1 MIESEIYNNEKNSE
15 KINLIYLNN
24 ILANSKDAKK
34 YINKLKTFFNDYF
47 LLSSHTYNRFNELYH
62 KFCSQKNDTFI
73 NTPIYKIQN
82 KIKNIIEFQKDFLH
96 SMISNIDAV
105 TLIQD
110 KLSELEKI
118 IEKLPS
124 KINNF
129 SFNGINYEGA
139 DKISDSIHN
148 YLNIL
153 ENKIIDEY
161 ISKKYNKHLSGV
173 NYKDSID
180 DLVSNVQYLE
190 NTLVNI
196 IHLKKSQ
203 YFDELKRYY
212 NITNNVFCEISNG
225 LESFI
230 IYIKEENKKYI
241 DGIISNEKEI
251 NLKELKNEKNNENN
265 EKYIISKSDF
275 VVKEQDINRFK
286 YKIKIL
292 KSSKIY
298 LENHP
303 IEEKKQ
309 DEVKIKLEIKEKDSL
324 DSMYKSNKE
333 LSFLFLD
340 DKDIY
345 EIVSKFYSYNFFILD
360 ISQNDLSIAKGKL
373 DAMDISDKLL
383 SACDEKEEE
392 NLIEEKYDEII
403 KLING
408 KILNDI
414 NNIRAF
420 FLSLNNYRG
429 KGKNEFPSKLYDLV
443 VYIYNKTLDYLLKN
457 PDKNLADLSLIL
469 SQTYYKQINGEK
481 IYLAEGIKSHEL
493 YQNINFWENIIIVKI
508 DQEFKAKKKIL
519 PSSKQITLNL
529 EKNKDEII
537 MTQIFPFISIMKEF
551 NFSNDKIQELIG
563 RIITKYKCSE
573 STKEDILSYFSSI

>member
-1 MIESEIYNNEKNSE
+1 MIESEMNNNEENADE
-15 KINLIYLNN
+15 INLNYFYYI
-24 ILANSKDAKK
+24 IANSKDAKK

-62 KFCSQKNDTFI
+62 KFFTQKNDSFI

-82 KIKNIIEFQKDFLH
+82 TIKNIIELQKNFLH
-96 SMISNIDAV
+96 SLISNTDVV

-110 KLSELEKI
+110 KLSKLENI

-148 YLNIL
+148 YLNDL
-153 ENKIIDEY
+153 ENKIVDGY
-161 ISKKYNKHLSGV
+161 ISKKYDKHISKVNNK
-173 NYKDSID
+173 YSID
-180 DLVSNVQYLE
+180 DLVSNVHYLE

-196 IHLKKSQ
+196 IQLKKSQ

-212 NITNNVFCEISNG
+212 NITNNVFCQISNA
-225 LESFI
+225 LESFSS
-230 IYIKEENKKYI
+230 YIKEENKKYI
-241 DGIISNEKEI
+241 EEKINIEKEI
-251 NLKELKNEKNNENN
+251 KSKEIKNEKNNENN
-265 EKYIISKSDF
+265 MTFILSKSDF

-292 KSSKIY
+292 KSNKIY
-298 LENHP
+298 LENHHC
-303 IEEKKQ
+303 EENKQ
-309 DEVKIKLEIKEKDSL
+309 DEVKIKVEAKEKDSIE
-324 DSMYKSNKE
+324 SMDKSNKK

-345 EIVSKFYSYNFFILD
+345 KIVSKLYSYNFFILD
-360 ISQNDLSIAKGKL
+360 TSQYDLAVAKGKL
-373 DAMDISDKLL
+373 DAMVFSDKLL
-383 SACDEKEEE
+383 SACGNKEEE
-392 NLIEEKYDEII
+392 NLIEEKYDEI
-403 KLING
+403 LLSINE

-414 NNIRAF
+414 NNIKAF

-429 KGKNEFPSKLYDLV
+429 KGKNEFPTKLYDLV
-443 VYIYNKTLDYLLKN
+443 VYIYNKTLDYFLKN
-457 PDKNLADLSLIL
+457 PDKNLADLLLIL

-481 IYLAEGIKSHEL
+481 IYLAEGIKSHEIF
-493 YQNINFWENIIIVKI
+493 QNINFWENIIILKI
-508 DQEFKAKKKIL
+508 EEELKAKKKIL
-519 PSSKQITLNL
+519 PNSKQSTIDL

-537 MTQIFPFISIMKEF
+537 MTQIFPFISIMKDF
-551 NFSNDKIQELIG
+551 NISNDKLQELIE
-563 RIITKYKCSE
+563 RIVNKYKCSE
-573 STKEDILSYFSSI
+573 STKGDILSYFSSI

>member
-62 KFCSQKNDTFI
+62 KFFSQKNDTFI

-96 SMISNIDAV
+96 SMISNIDVV

-265 EKYIISKSDF
+265 EKTPM
-275 VVKEQDINRFK
+275 
-286 YKIKIL
+286 KI
-292 KSSKIY
+292 
-298 LENHP
+298 
-303 IEEKKQ
+303 
-309 DEVKIKLEIKEKDSL
+309 
-324 DSMYKSNKE
+324 
-333 LSFLFLD
+333 FL
-340 DKDIY
+340 
-345 EIVSKFYSYNFFILD
+345 N
-360 ISQNDLSIAKGKL
+360 
-373 DAMDISDKLL
+373 
-383 SACDEKEEE
+383 
-392 NLIEEKYDEII
+392 
-403 KLING
+403 
-408 KILNDI
+408 
-414 NNIRAF
+414 
-420 FLSLNNYRG
+420 
-429 KGKNEFPSKLYDLV
+429 
-443 VYIYNKTLDYLLKN
+443 
-457 PDKNLADLSLIL
+457 
-469 SQTYYKQINGEK
+469 
-481 IYLAEGIKSHEL
+481 
-493 YQNINFWENIIIVKI
+493 
-508 DQEFKAKKKIL
+508 
-519 PSSKQITLNL
+519 
-529 EKNKDEII
+529 
-537 MTQIFPFISIMKEF
+537 
-551 NFSNDKIQELIG
+551 
-563 RIITKYKCSE
+563 
-573 STKEDILSYFSSI
+573 